1 MLKIHKASAGSGKT
15 FTLTR
20 SYIKLLLGEK
30 RQDGT
35 YRLAGSVN
43 RHRAILAITFTNK
56 ATEEM
61 KARIVSQLA
70 LLADPAGKSPY
81 RDGLCME
88 FHCTS
93 GELSVQARKAL
104 NALLA
109 DFGNFNISTIDA
121 FFQMVLR
128 TFAREANLSG
138 NYEVEL
144 DEMQAVYMGVNA
156 MLSALN
162 AADDGD
168 GEDAHRRRQ
177 LMLWLRQYML
187 QKLDEGN
194 SFNIFVRN
202 SKITADLVDYIKKA
216 LNETYK
222 LNADAIMGYLEDP
235 ERIMRFSTALGKA
248 YERRRRHLVQAAD
261 ATVRLLDSN
270 GVLEG
275 LHKNVRNPFLKWQ
288 ADDIDVRKDLSNT
301 VRTAADDPLK
311 YFTKAYKNTPSDLV
325 GAVGQLAADAVA
337 AWDDMRM
344 LAMLRA
350 NIFHMGIIGEVERRT
365 AEVQRENNAIL
376 LGDTGTI
383 LQTIINQEEAPFIY
397 ERLGVSLRHFLID
410 EFQDTSRLQWLNLS
424 PLVKESLATGNDNLI
439 IGDEKQAIYRF
450 RNSDPSLIIKDV
462 PEEFAGQCEMHGHVI
477 EENTNWRS
485 AREIVQFNN
494 TVFISLARQ
503 LGLGDIYANVVQK
516 VQHADRDGYVEFAPY
531 SDGAVSLD
539 RMVGHILRQLG
550 DGYRQSDIAV
560 LCARRSECAEVVA
573 RLLRAK
579 VESDGDGPLADL
591 QIITDEALV
600 VGNAPS
606 VRQIVG
612 VLRYVDAH
620 VVLSHRNGNDITAAE
635 IINRFEFFR
644 AMGYEAAEAMG
655 MAFSDK
661 GSEADHA
668 ALAAAEMECVNVPS
682 IVERIVAR
690 CISPEVCRNE
700 NLYITAFQDMV
711 IDFCSHGNADL
722 HSFMKWWDEKGC
734 TRSLAVP
741 EGVDGI
747 RVMTIHKSKG
757 LEFACVHVPLLSGS
771 LSSPD
776 NMMWVSTRGSSSGEL
791 LSIFRGPDF
800 DAADVPP
807 LIPLKANTVGK
818 IAQFSQQYAE
828 AVYDESIDRLNQV
841 YVAFTRASRELVV
854 GYRDKM
860 SEISE
865 RLEAAFAEMTP
876 DMCASVA
883 AQRSLPSG
891 TLVSLSDK
899 VEHVVVESE
908 GDDGEA
914 VAEYD
919 MLKIGGST
927 CCSESEDSSD
937 DVVEMP
943 PYYSYDNEDI
953 WAMSRIEDMADMER
967 PRQRG
972 IVLHAVMGY
981 VRHISDVD
989 RAVLRASMRGIL
1001 PHAEM
1006 AETACLLS
1014 KALSDPRV
1022 HRWFEGYRRL
1032 LRERTVAIR
1041 YEERDRESGKKTGET
1056 VVRHYRP
1063 DRVVWTAD
1071 GAIEVVDYKFGDEES
1086 GRYIRQV
1093 RGYMNLLRRAYKG
1106 VPVRGYLWYPLSGTI
1121 IPCS

>member
-1 MLKIHKASAGSGKT
+1 MKIHKASAGSGKT
-15 FTLTR
+15 FTLTG

-30 RQDGT
+30 QPGGS
-35 YRLAGSVN
+35 YRLSRGVN

-70 LLADPAGKSPY
+70 LLADPRGKSPY
-81 RDGLCME
+81 RDSLCSDL
-88 FHCTS
+88 HCS
-93 GELSVQARKAL
+93 SAELSAQARKAL
-104 NALLA
+104 NALLV

-121 FFQMVLR
+121 FFQTVLR

-144 DEMQAVYMGVNA
+144 DDQQAVYMGVNA
-156 MLSALN
+156 MLSSLGMSEGDAS
-162 AADDGD
+162 DDGK
-168 GEDAHRRRQ
+168 RRRQ
-177 LMLWLRQYML
+177 LMSWLRQYMI

-194 SFNIFVRN
+194 SFNIFVRD
-202 SKITADLVDYIKKA
+202 SKITADLVGYIKKA

-222 LNADAIMGYLEDP
+222 LNASTIMAYLEDP
-235 ERIMRFSTALGKA
+235 EHIVRFSSSL
-248 YERRRRHLVQAAD
+248 ERCYRRCRKRLMEEAD
-261 ATVRLLDSN
+261 ATVRLLESN

-275 LHKNVRNPFLKWQ
+275 VHKNVRGPFLKWQ
-288 ADDIDVRKDLSNT
+288 AGDVDVRKDLTAT
-301 VRTAADDPLK
+301 VRKAAEDPLA

-325 GAVGQLAADAVA
+325 GAVGQLASDAIA
-337 AWDDMRM
+337 SWGDMRM
-344 LAMLRA
+344 LLVLRA

-383 LQTIINQEEAPFIY
+383 LRTIINQEEAPFIY
-397 ERLGVSLRHFLID
+397 ERLGMRLRHFLID

-462 PEEFAGQCEMHGHVI
+462 PEEFARECEMHGNVI

-494 TVFISLARQ
+494 TVFLSLARQ
-503 LGLGDIYANVVQK
+503 LGLGDIYANVAQK
-516 VQHADRDGYVEFAPY
+516 VRHTDMDGYVEFTPF
-531 SDGAVSLD
+531 GEETQSLD
-539 RMVGHILRQLG
+539 RMVGHIVRQLG
-550 DGYRQSDIAV
+550 SGYRQSDIAV
-560 LCARRSECAEVVA
+560 LCARRSECGEVVA

-579 VESDGDGPLADL
+579 EEGGDGPLSRL

-612 VLRYVDAH
+612 VLRYVDTH
-620 VVLSHRNGNDITAAE
+620 VSLTHSGRPDTTGAE

-644 AMGYEAAEAMG
+644 AMGHTPREAMG
-655 MAFSDK
+655 MAFSDE
-661 GSEADHA
+661 GNEADRA
-668 ALAAAEMECVNVPS
+668 ALEAAQMECINVPS

-690 CISPEVCRNE
+690 CISPEACRDE

-711 IDFCSHGNADL
+711 VDFCAHGNADL

-734 TRSLAVP
+734 TRSLSVP

-757 LEFACVHVPLLSGS
+757 LEFACVHVPLLGGS

-776 NMMWVSTRGSSSGEL
+776 NMMWVSTRDEATGEL
-791 LSIFRGPDF
+791 PAIFRGPEF
-800 DAADVPP
+800 DPADVPP
-807 LIPLKANTVGK
+807 LIPLGAATVGK
-818 IAQFSQQYAE
+818 IPQFAAQYAE
-828 AVYDESIDRLNQV
+828 AVRDESIDRLNQV
-841 YVAFTRASRELVV
+841 YVAFTRASRELIV
-854 GYRDKM
+854 GYREEK

-876 DMCASVA
+876 DMCESVERG
-883 AQRSLPSG
+883 RSLPEG
-891 TLVSLSDK
+891 TLIALSDK
-899 VEHVVVESE
+899 LERVEVCTDEE
-908 GDDGEA
+908 GDTVEA
-914 VAEYD
+914 EV
-919 MLKIGGST
+919 LKIGRPVGVDT
-927 CCSESEDSSD
+927 
-937 DVVEMP
+937 DVACGDGLVEMP
-943 PYYSYDNEDI
+943 PYYSYDNEAI

-981 VRHISDVD
+981 VRDASDVD
-989 RAVLRASMRGIL
+989 RAVLRANMRGMV

-1006 AETACLLS
+1006 ADTVEFLRG
-1014 KALSDPRV
+1014 ALSDTRV
-1022 HRWFEGYRRL
+1022 RRWFEGYRRL
-1032 LRERTVAIR
+1032 LRERTLAVR
-1041 YEERDRESGKKTGET
+1041 CDVRDRGSGESTGET
-1056 VVRHYRP
+1056 EVRHYRP

-1071 GAIEVVDYKFGDEES
+1071 GTIEVVDYKFGDEES
-1086 GRYIRQV
+1086 SRYLRQV
-1093 RGYMNLLRRAYKG
+1093 RGYMHLLRRLYPK
-1106 VPVRGYLWYPLSGTI
+1106 VPVRGYLWYPLSATI
-1121 IPCS
+1121 IPC